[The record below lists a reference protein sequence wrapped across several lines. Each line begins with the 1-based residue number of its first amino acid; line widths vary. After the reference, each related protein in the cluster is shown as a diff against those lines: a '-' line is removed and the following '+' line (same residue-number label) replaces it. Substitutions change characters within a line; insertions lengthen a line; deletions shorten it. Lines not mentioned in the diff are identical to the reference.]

1 MKRFLLL
8 EYAFIVTLIA
18 STVNNLYVLRYVKQ
32 MGADKF
38 LMGYDVFVAK
48 R

>member
-1 MKRFLLL
+1 ML
-8 EYAFIVTLIA
+8 EYAFMVTFIA
-18 STVNNLYVLRYVKQ
+18 SKVNNLYVLRYVKQ